1 MLAIARSC
9 ARPYDFTMKT
19 FVDLRKAVLLATLA
33 MAPLTPAADQR
44 DTPALTS
51 FARGGVDIGDL
62 YVFRSPSNANNTVF
76 IMTLGSFVGAKTRA
90 AFKPGVHYEFR
101 VDTNFDFSTDLIISV
116 RFKEPRAGGKQ
127 ALRVTRSQGF
137 DTTFEIATGD
147 TNTTIPL
154 EGGGQF
160 KAGVFDD
167 PFFFD
172 QSGFDST
179 FIKGEPGFPRAPGTA
194 KNFYGPN
201 ANVLA
206 IAMEIPSNS
215 IAPGST
221 VVGVWARTVQ
231 RGLQLDRCGRPFTN
245 VMLIPPVP
253 RTDHSLGDRRKAF
266 NRGLPADDVE
276 EFADDI
282 KSVIAN
288 PDGPYHRTEVDATT
302 LADLFLPD
310 LLFFQLG
317 NPNGFGTFIS
327 SPGGTVLGN
336 GRRLSDDVT
345 DTILTVLTNTQ
356 ITTDNVGDDNGLK
369 VTDGS
374 VDPVSGQ
381 TRAIAFPYIGN
392 ANDPPGGPNP

>member
-1 MLAIARSC
+1 MAIALSC
-9 ARPYDFTMKT
+9 ACPYNFAMKT
-19 FVDLRKAVLLATLA
+19 RVHLRRAVLLAALA
-33 MAPLTPAADQR
+33 VAPLTPAADQR

-76 IMTLGSFVGAKTRA
+76 IMTLGSFVGAKTKA
-90 AFKPGVHYEFR
+90 AFKPGVNYEFR
-101 VDTNFDFSTDLIISV
+101 VDINWDFSTDLIISV
-116 RFKEPRAGGKQ
+116 RFKEPKGGGKQ

-137 DTTFEIATGD
+137 DATFEIATGD
-147 TNTTIPL
+147 TNTNIPL
-154 EGGGQF
+154 LGGGQLR
-160 KAGVFDD
+160 AGVFDD

-179 FIKGEPGFPRAPGTA
+179 FIAGEPGFPRPMGTA

-206 IAMEIPSNS
+206 IVMEIPSLS
-215 IAPGST
+215 IAPQTT
-221 VVGVWARTVQ
+221 VVGIWARTVQ
-231 RGLQLDRCGRPFTN
+231 RGQQLDRCGIPFIN

-253 RTDHSLGDRRKAF
+253 RSDRSLGDRRKAF
-266 NRGLPADDVE
+266 NRGFPADDVT
-276 EFADDI
+276 EFTDDI

-288 PDGPYHRTEVDATT
+288 PDGPYHRTEVDATALT
-302 LADLFLPD
+302 DLFMPD

-317 NPNGFGTFIS
+317 NPNGFGTFVS
-327 SPGGTVLGN
+327 GPNGVVLGN

-345 DTILTVLTNTQ
+345 DTILSVLTNTQ
-356 ITTDNVGDDNGLK
+356 ITTDNVRDDNGLK

-381 TRAIAFPYIGN
+381 TRAIAFPYIGI